1 MDIKNT
7 PTSLDLIL
15 YGLEETKLR
24 QRFPNIP
31 YEDLF
36 ISLGE
41 EDYRKLLLYH
51 AREYGL
57 DLSDCEAV
65 KVYFLYGEKW

>member
-1 MDIKNT
+1 MNIKIT
-7 PTSLDLIL
+7 HTDLDLIL

-24 QRFPNIP
+24 QRFPTIP
-31 YEDLF
+31 YEELF
-36 ISLGE
+36 ISLKE
-41 EDYRKLLLYH
+41 ESIESLLDH